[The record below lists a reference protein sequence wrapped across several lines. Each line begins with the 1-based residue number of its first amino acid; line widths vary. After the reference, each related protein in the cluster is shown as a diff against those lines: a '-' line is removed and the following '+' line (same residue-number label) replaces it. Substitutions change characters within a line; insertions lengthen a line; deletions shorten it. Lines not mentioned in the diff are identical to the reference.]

1 MIYIDVAS
9 VIIAVLV
16 GLGVGYLVNSL
27 SGNRNDSLLRNL
39 LLGLAGAFVGG
50 LLLPALGIYFY
61 GFLGKVVTA
70 VIGAFIIILVARLF
84 AGNRRVRF

>member
-9 VIIAVLV
+9 LIIAVLV
-16 GLGVGYLVNSL
+16 GLGVGYLVNTL

-50 LLLPALGIYFY
+50 LLLPAVGIRFY
-61 GFLGKVVTA
+61 GFLGNVITA